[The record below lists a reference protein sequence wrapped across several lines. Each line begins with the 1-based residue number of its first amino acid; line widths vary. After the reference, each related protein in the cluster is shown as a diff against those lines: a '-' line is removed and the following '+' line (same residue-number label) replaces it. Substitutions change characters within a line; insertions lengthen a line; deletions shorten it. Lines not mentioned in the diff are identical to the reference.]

1 MSANAVLFGTMARSQ
16 ILTAGT
22 SYILA
27 GEYYIPSMLTLTIQ
41 AGTTIVATPFAEDE
55 TSPAIIVMLGGKLIA
70 DGTATNPITFTALI
84 PSQESGVE
92 VVTDTTSPN
101 GQVPLGFAGKW
112 GGIML
117 LGRAPA
123 WGATPTVEGFTGE
136 SLPYSGTDPSDSSG
150 RLRYV
155 RVWHAGAVVSPNN
168 EINGITF
175 AGVGAGTTVE
185 HCEVAFSLDDGFEW
199 FGGTVNVKW
208 LASLF
213 NNDDAFDMDN
223 GYQGRA
229 QFLFAMVGRSGDHGF
244 EIDGQPTTGQ
254 SGQVMQ
260 PRLGDLRTAPQIR
273 SVTVLGGGSAGRQSS
288 LVELRNAAAGTFAQA
303 LLTGSITGIE
313 VTGCGGSSNSSANSS
328 SMHANNGSNVS
339 NGSRVNLTQTP
350 QPEANTRSV
359 TAPMLYLDERTVLG
373 PSVARPSLTYEPS
386 CLPAGGLRFRQAE
399 LGLGIINMSCLD
411 EYCPSP
417 DYMPRA
423 GSVAC
428 QFSWAPNA
436 NEISLFEGIECYG
449 AFASPDDNWLAG
461 WTWLESRGEGFTWP
475 PPPPPRGLAGGS
487 GAMATPLVAAV
498 TAIAT
503 AISVAVLLAAF
514 GLYLRRPNK
523 SRTDRLQ
530 GNEMPCAPSTHSAES
545 GGASLVVASSGA
557 TSPSHSAP
565 SESMFDSLA
574 SMIKYRDFKQIKVLG
589 SGVHGRAVLLQSPD
603 GTELA
608 VSKDAF
614 VGGIGRYARRL
625 LPKARELHASAHHGA
640 LSRYLFSPQ
649 GRAPADGARGA
660 HPLHAQ
666 PPLHHRV
673 PLLLPA
679 RRPAV
684 HRDRVRGRRK
694 PEGTH
699 PAASGRQ

>member
-1 MSANAVLFGTMARSQ
+1 MAGS
-16 ILTAGT
+16 

-27 GEYYIPSMLTLTIQ
+27 GEYYIPDMLTLTIQ
-41 AGTTIVATPFAEDE
+41 AGTTIVATPYAQDE
-55 TSPAIIVMLGGKLIA
+55 TSPAIIVMRGGKLRA

-84 PSQESGVE
+84 PSQESGAE

-101 GQVPLGFAGKW
+101 GQVPLGLAGKW

-123 WGATPTVEGFTGE
+123 WGATPTVEGFTGD

-150 RLRYV
+150 LLRYV
-155 RVWHAGAVVSPNN
+155 RVWHAGAVVGPNN

-213 NNDDAFDMDN
+213 INDDAFDMDN

-229 QFLFAMVGRSGDHGF
+229 QFLFAIVGKSGDRGF
-244 EIDGQPTTGQ
+244 EIDGQPRTGQHRGFEIDGQPRADQ
-254 SGQVMQ
+254 SGQVIQ
-260 PRLGDLRTAPQIR
+260 LGPGDPRTAPQIR
-273 SVTVLGGGSAGRQSS
+273 SVTVLGGGTAGRQSP
-288 LVELRNAAAGTFAQA
+288 LVMLRDGTAGTFAQA
-303 LLTGSITGIE
+303 LLTGSMTGIF
-313 VTGCGGSSNSSANSS
+313 VAGCGGSSSSSANSS
-328 SMHANNGSNVS
+328 SISANSSSSSCANSSSSSCNCSNCNCS
-339 NGSRVNLTQTP
+339 NCSWVTLTQTP
-350 QPEANTRSV
+350 QPEADTRSV
-359 TAPMLYLDERTVLG
+359 TAPMLFLDERIVFG
-373 PSVARPSLTYEPS
+373 PSVARPSLTSEPS

-399 LGLGIINMSCLD
+399 LGLGFINMSCLD
-411 EYCPSP
+411 WNCPSP

-423 GSVAC
+423 GGEAC

-436 NEISLFEGIECYG
+436 NESSFFVGTECYG

-461 WTWLESRGEGFTWP
+461 WTWLESRGEGVTWPPPPP

-487 GAMATPLVAAV
+487 GVMATPLVAAV

-503 AISVAVLLAAF
+503 AISVAAFLAML
-514 GLYLRRPNK
+514 GLYLRRQNK
-523 SRTDRLQ
+523 SRADHQ

-545 GGASLVVASSGA
+545 SGASNVV
-557 TSPSHSAP
+557 AP

-614 VGGIGRYARRL
+614 VGGIGREELRRMEREVRILSMLNHPYIIAYRCCFQRDDLLCIVTEYAGGGNLKELIRQHRFGNEPFSSGQVIIWL
-625 LPKARELHASAHHGA
+625 LMTASDCH
-640 LSRYLFSPQ
+640 
-649 GRAPADGARGA
+649 
-660 HPLHAQ
+660 
-666 PPLHHRV
+666 
-673 PLLLPA
+673 
-679 RRPAV
+679 
-684 HRDRVRGRRK
+684 
-694 PEGTH
+694 
-699 PAASGRQ
+699 